1 MSPAVRVLVCDDHLV
16 FAESLALVFVDA
28 GYTVAAVTRCVDEVL
43 TALNAGPVDVCVLD
57 VHLADGD
64 VTDRLAEI
72 RAAAPGT
79 RLVLLTGQLDPG
91 LAPLALAAGV
101 TGLVHKGQHVDGIL
115 DTVRRVSD
123 GERVVDPVYR
133 RVAPVRAEP
142 ELYRLAA
149 FLTPRER
156 EVLGRLV
163 RGEHTGGLARAMGIT
178 PATAR
183 CHIQSV
189 LTKLGAHTRLEA
201 ATAAVRSGLVSAETG
216 AWLAA

>member
-1 MSPAVRVLVCDDHLV
+1 MSGAARILVCDDHLV
-16 FAESLALVFVDA
+16 FAESLALVLGDA
-28 GYTVAAVTRCVDEVL
+28 GYAVTAVTRSVDEVL
-43 TALNAGPVDVCVLD
+43 TALRTRPVDVCLLD
-57 VHLADGD
+57 VHLADGEL
-64 VTDRLAEI
+64 TDRLAEI
-72 RAAAPGT
+72 RAAAPDA
-79 RLVLLTGQLDPG
+79 RLVLLTGQLDPA
-91 LAPLALAAGV
+91 LAPLVLGAGAA
-101 TGLVHKGQHVDGIL
+101 GLVHKGQHVDGIL
-115 DTVRRVSD
+115 DTVRRVHA

-133 RVAPVRAEP
+133 RVAPARTEP
-142 ELYRLAA
+142 ELYRLAT

-163 RGEHTGGLARAMGIT
+163 RGEHTGALARAMGIT

-216 AWLAA
+216 EWLAA

>member
-1 MSPAVRVLVCDDHLV
+1 MLVCDDHLV

-28 GYTVAAVTRCVDEVL
+28 GHTVTGVTGTVDEVVDL
-43 TALNAGPVDVCVLD
+43 LGTTDVDVCVLD

-64 VTDRLAEI
+64 LVDRLAEI
-72 RAAAPGT
+72 RAAAPDA
-79 RLVLLTGQLDPG
+79 RLVLLTGRLEPG

-101 TGLVHKGQHVDGIL
+101 AGLVHKGQHVGGIL
-115 DTVRRVSD
+115 DAVRRVHA
-123 GERVVDPVYR
+123 GETVVDPVYR
-133 RVAPVRAEP
+133 RPARAEP
-142 ELYRLAA
+142 ALYRLAA

-156 EVLGRLV
+156 EVLCRLV
-163 RGEHTGGLARAMGIT
+163 RGEHTAALARAMGIT

-201 ATAAVRSGLVSAETG
+201 ATTAVRTGLVSAETG
-216 AWLAA
+216 RWLAA